1 MITDSHDQEL
11 FSEPKGSLGAKLVA
25 GLCAIV
31 ITALVLAGYAF
42 LRQRHLQTTSAGSQA
57 LSSSEPKGPPKAVI
71 LVDDALLQGGKTI
84 IGGTVRNTST
94 ENLEGLSVEL
104 ELKRRKDGVG
114 EKQLVALEPSR
125 LDPEQEARY
134 SIQLKGQDYGS
145 VRLVA
150 LKAGPNLIPLAYT
163 VAQGQKRPLERLE
176 SKTII
181 IDRPSQQRGEFL
193 NSPNNPARVP

>member
-1 MITDSHDQEL
+1 MITDSHEHEL

-25 GLCAIV
+25 GVCAIV

-42 LRQRHLQTTSAGSQA
+42 LRRRHLQNTSAGSQA
-57 LSSSEPKGPPKAVI
+57 SLGEPKGPPKAII
-71 LVDDALLQGGKTI
+71 LVDDALLQRGKTI
-84 IGGTVRNTST
+84 IGGTVKNTST
-94 ENLEGLSVEL
+94 EKLEGLSVEL

-150 LKAGPNLIPLAYT
+150 LKAGPNLIPLPYT

-181 IDRPSQQRGEFL
+181 IDRRSSQRGEFL